1 MPEENKE
8 KKQKKGWF
16 LKARTRC
23 RTIYWQ
29 NFLLTASVVMLT
41 LALLGSAFFALTYS
55 YAIDERSEEMQSK
68 ASVVSHMVSSYM
80 ESGSLTGLREL
91 ADFASSVTDAQFL
104 ICNADGNLL
113 LTTDPSLANR
123 VLTVPKD
130 VSEGAMSS
138 EPYAVRTTLGS
149 IYADTHFVVG
159 VPIESGG
166 ATVGFVLAVTGARA
180 LTTMWRTFI
189 GLFFMT
195 AVTVLLLSFVVSAWV
210 SMRQSHPIH
219 EMAEATRRFADGN
232 FDVRMHNYAGVT
244 EITELADAFN
254 NMADSLQETE
264 RQRREVIAEEEAL
277 QAERNKLSKEI
288 GALMGQ
294 GKTDEANATKET
306 VRQINEKLTALGD
319 ARAEAEAAMDALM
332 LSIPNMVDATTPVG
346 EDENDNPEVR
356 RWGTPRDF
364 AAEGFEPQAHWD
376 LGPALNIIDFER
388 GVKLAESRFYVL
400 GGAGARLERA
410 LIAFMLDQHT
420 SRGYKE
426 WWVPALANAAT
437 LTGTGQL
444 PKFEEDLFHTTE
456 GLYLIPTAEVQ
467 LTNLHA
473 GEVLDADS
481 LPLHYC
487 AFTPCF
493 REEAGSAGRDT
504 RGIIR
509 VHQFSK
515 VEMVKFATPETG
527 FDELESMVEDAENIL
542 QQLKLPYRV
551 ISLCTGDIGFSS
563 AKTYDVE
570 VWLPSY
576 GAYKEIS
583 SCSCCTDFQARRAN
597 IKYRDPE
604 NFKGSRYVHTLN
616 GSGLAVGRTMAAVI
630 ENYQQPDGT
639 VRVPDV
645 LVPYMG
651 GVEVIAP
658 E

>member
-130 VSEGAMSS
+130 VSEGAMNS

-264 RQRREVIAEEEAL
+264 RQRREFIANVSHELKTPMTTIAGYTDGILDGTIPPEQEKEYLRIISDESRRLSRLVRRMLEVSQLQSRDLNRTKAPFDVCESMRRVLISMEKKITDRGLDVEADIPDSGIMVLGDNDLITQVIYNLLE
-277 QAERNKLSKEI
+277 
-288 GALMGQ
+288 
-294 GKTDEANATKET
+294 NATKF
-306 VRQINEKLTALGD
+306 
-319 ARAEAEAAMDALM
+319 ARKGSA
-332 LSIPNMVDATTPVG
+332 
-346 EDENDNPEVR
+346 
-356 RWGTPRDF
+356 
-364 AAEGFEPQAHWD
+364 
-376 LGPALNIIDFER
+376 
-388 GVKLAESRFYVL
+388 
-400 GGAGARLERA
+400 
-410 LIAFMLDQHT
+410 
-420 SRGYKE
+420 
-426 WWVPALANAAT
+426 
-437 LTGTGQL
+437 
-444 PKFEEDLFHTTE
+444 
-456 GLYLIPTAEVQ
+456 LYLGVTTSNGKALVSVRNE
-467 LTNLHA
+467 
-473 GEVLDADS
+473 G
-481 LPLHYC
+481 
-487 AFTPCF
+487 
-493 REEAGSAGRDT
+493 DT
-504 RGIIR
+504 ILRG
-509 VHQFSK
+509 
-515 VEMVKFATPETG
+515 
-527 FDELESMVEDAENIL
+527 
-542 QQLKLPYRV
+542 
-551 ISLCTGDIGFSS
+551 
-563 AKTYDVE
+563 
-570 VWLPSY
+570 
-576 GAYKEIS
+576 
-583 SCSCCTDFQARRAN
+583 
-597 IKYRDPE
+597 
-604 NFKGSRYVHTLN
+604 
-616 GSGLAVGRTMAAVI
+616 
-630 ENYQQPDGT
+630 
-639 VRVPDV
+639 
-645 LVPYMG
+645 
-651 GVEVIAP
+651 
-658 E
+658 